1 MKAFGFHLQPLAA
14 TAAAALVLALLG
26 TEPGRHTLAWICL
39 QSAEALT
46 HATHIHVFPLDRLD
60 PTCPQCM

>member
-1 MKAFGFHLQPLAA
+1 MKTGRFHRQALAA
-14 TAAAALVLALLG
+14 TAAAALVFALLG
-26 TEPGRHTLAWICL
+26 TEPGRHTLAWIYL

-46 HATHIHVFPLDRLD
+46 HATHIRAFSLDRFD